1 MTIVIAEAGVNHN
14 GDESLA
20 FELIDIAKSAG
31 ADIVKFQLFQAEKLA
46 THKAE
51 LAEYQK
57 KNIPTDVLSSQYD
70 MLKKLELSPSVFL
83 RLSDY
88 CSTQGIEFLST
99 AFDTDSLN
107 FLVDDIGIKKLKI
120 ASGELTNAPFLLD
133 HARTDLDIILSTGMS
148 TLHEITEA
156 LGVLAFGYLNLKGY
170 PSKNLISEIMKSN
183 EAKEIIGERVTLM
196 HCTSAYPAPIEQL
209 NLHAMQSLRD
219 EFKTR
224 IGYSDH
230 SAGTLIS
237 PIAVAMG
244 ASVIEKH
251 FTKSKDMIG
260 PDHQA
265 SLEPNELL
273 RMIVNIRSTE
283 TALGQHDKAPT
294 SEEKKNLFIA
304 RKSIVASTSIQ
315 RGDIFS
321 NANLCIKRPGSGMQ
335 PIKIWDLLGQHSQN
349 TYDAG
354 DLINEQ
360 METSSNNNL
369 LF

>member
-1 MTIVIAEAGVNHN
+1 MTLVIAEAGVNHN
-14 GDESLA
+14 GDENLA

-31 ADIVKFQLFQAEKLA
+31 ADIVKFQLFQAEKLT

-57 KNIPTDVLSSQYD
+57 KNIPTDELHSQYD

-83 RLSDY
+83 RLADY
-88 CSTQGIEFLST
+88 CSIQGIEFLST
-99 AFDTDSLN
+99 AFDADSLN

-133 HARTDLDIILSTGMS
+133 HAKTGLDIILSTGMS
-148 TLHEITEA
+148 TLNEIEEA

-170 PSKNLISEIMKSN
+170 PSKAATSDIMKSN
-183 EAKEIIGERVTLM
+183 EAREIISKRITLM
-196 HCTSAYPAPIEQL
+196 HCTSAYPAPIDQL
-209 NLHAMQSLRD
+209 NLHAMQSLCN

-230 SAGTLIS
+230 STGTLIS

-251 FTKSKDMIG
+251 FTISKDMIG

-273 RMIVNIRSTE
+273 RMIVDIRSTE
-283 TALGQHDKAPT
+283 KALGQHDKAPT
-294 SEEKKNLFIA
+294 SEEKKNLLIA
-304 RKSIVASTSIQ
+304 RKSIVASTLIQ
-315 RGDIFS
+315 RGDTFS

-335 PIKIWDLLGQHSQN
+335 PIKIWDLLGKYSEN
-349 TYDAG
+349 KYNAG
-354 DLINEQ
+354 DLIDE
-360 METSSNNNL
+360 
-369 LF
+369 